1 MYTTLTEK
9 RLANLAANVIYEPLN
24 TYRAHYKGITQRA
37 KLRFKN
43 RDWQSMQR
51 DAAERLSLYREVV
64 DQIESRIKY
73 LLVGRSQNK
82 QIWEQIKTIYS
93 EMIAGNDDW
102 ELAETFL
109 IRLPDGSLQPLGLI
123 LILNL

>member
-123 LILNL
+123 LILNM